1 VVQINSITVV
11 YVSPSDTGLYFTTEL
26 FGSPYD

>member
-11 YVSPSDTGLYFTTEL
+11 CVSPSDTGLYFTTEL
-26 FGSPYD
+26 FCSQND